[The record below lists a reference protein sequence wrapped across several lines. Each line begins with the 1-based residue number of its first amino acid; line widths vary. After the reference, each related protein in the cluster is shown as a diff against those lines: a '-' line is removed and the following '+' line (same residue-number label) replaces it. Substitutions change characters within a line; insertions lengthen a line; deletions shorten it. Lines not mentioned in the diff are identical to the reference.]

1 MRLVLTLSFVMVS
14 LGGVSASEPAPD
26 VEIANVEAFA
36 RVYGV
41 VRYFY
46 PSDAAAEMDWARFA
60 VHGTA
65 MARAARDTTALARA
79 LTELTSPLGPGIV
92 VAPSLPLAAP
102 PGAAGGKLVAWRYF
116 GAGFDASYKVYSSRR
131 TGRSTVAARPQ
142 IDGFVTVMQ
151 NIPAAGLVGR
161 GIRLR
166 ARARVSAGDSS
177 GSGALWLRVDRPNQQ
192 MGFFDNMDDRPI
204 REAKWREYTI
214 EGQVADDAA
223 GIAFGMMAS
232 GAATADFDSVEL
244 ETRGADGTWSAV
256 PLSDGGFEAANEAS
270 PDSRWFRAGTSQTAA
285 VVRLAEA
292 APEGK
297 QFLRLRPSDAPATPV
312 PSPLDGL
319 AVEAGDHA
327 DVYLGAGLW
336 ARVPLALT
344 DEEARTSPERQGAL
358 DALRAAVAR
367 APLAGDPPPL
377 DVRLAD
383 VVVAWN
389 VYRHFYPYWQEAA
402 VDWDGRLPAL
412 LRSAAAASTRA
423 AHADALKA
431 LVHDVRDGHG
441 SVTDTSARVARAGLP
456 ARLAVV
462 DDRVVVTA
470 TAVPELPVGAVVL
483 EIDGVPAATLLEGL
497 IAHYSGTE
505 QWRRVRASLELGAG
519 TPGSDARLRI
529 DDGQGVREVPVRRI
543 QATPPVEKRP
553 EPVTELEPGIWYVDL
568 TRAKLAQVQPSLYK
582 LAAARAVVFDMRGY
596 PTDSGAGLLPHLL
609 EAAETDLWMHVWKLT
624 GPFGRTAG
632 WEDFGWNVKPAQP
645 HLGGRRVFLTD
656 GRAISYGESIMG
668 YVGDRKVGT
677 IVGGPT
683 AGTNGNVATFD
694 LPGGFR
700 VSFTAMRVTGH
711 DGKSP
716 FHLVGVRPQV
726 AVAPTIAG
734 LRAGRDEVLEKGLEL
749 ARKP

>member
-1 MRLVLTLSFVMVS
+1 MHPVLTLSFVMVS
-14 LGGVSASEPAPD
+14 LCGVPASERALD
-26 VEIANVEAFA
+26 VEIANVAAFA
-36 RVYGV
+36 RLYGV

-46 PSDAAAEMDWARFA
+46 PSDSAATLDWARFA

-65 MARAARDTTALARA
+65 MARAARDASALARS
-79 LTELTSPLGPGIV
+79 LTELTAPLGPGIV
-92 VAPSLPLAAP
+92 VAPTLRPAAP
-102 PGAAGGKLVAWRYF
+102 PGAAGGTLVAWRYF
-116 GAGFDASYKVYSSRR
+116 GAGLDASQNVYSSRR
-131 TGRSTVAARPQ
+131 TGRSATRRPQ

-151 NIPAAGLVGR
+151 NVPAAGLAGR

-166 ARARVSAGDSS
+166 ARARVLSGDRS
-177 GSGALWLRVDRPNQQ
+177 GSGALWLRVDRPNEQ
-192 MGFFDNMDDRPI
+192 MGFFDNMGDRPI
-204 REAKWREYTI
+204 RESEWREYTI
-214 EGQVADDAA
+214 EGQVAEDAA
-223 GIAFGMMAS
+223 GVAFGVMAS
-232 GAATADFDSVEL
+232 GAAKADFDSVEL
-244 ETRGADGTWSAV
+244 ETRGDDGKWSAV
-256 PLSDGGFEAANEAS
+256 PLSDGGFEAEKEAS
-270 PDSRWFRAGTSQTAA
+270 PESRWFRAGTSRTAV
-285 VVRLAEA
+285 VVRLAQA

-297 QFLRLRPSDAPATPV
+297 QFLRLKPSDVPATPE
-312 PSPLDGL
+312 PSPLDRL

-327 DVYLGAGLW
+327 DVDLGAGLQ

-389 VYRHFYPYWQEAA
+389 VYRHFYPYWQEAG

-412 LRSAAAASTRA
+412 LQSAAAALNRA

-441 SVTDTSARVARAGLP
+441 GVTDTSARVARAGLP
-456 ARLAVV
+456 AGLAVV
-462 DDRVVVTA
+462 EDRVVVIA
-470 TAVPELPVGAVVL
+470 TAVPELPVGAEVL
-483 EIDGVPAATLLEGL
+483 EIDGAPAATLLAGL
-497 IAHYSGTE
+497 LAHSSGTE
-505 QWRRVRASLELGAG
+505 QWRRVRAGWELGLG

-529 DDGQGVREVPVRRI
+529 DDGQGVREISVRRI
-543 QATPPVEKRP
+543 ETTPPVEKRP
-553 EPVTELEPGIWYVDL
+553 EPVTEIEPGIWYVDL
-568 TRAKLAQVQPSLYK
+568 TRAKMALVQPSLGK
-582 LAAARAVVFDMRGY
+582 LATARAVVFDMRGY
-596 PTDSGAGLLPHLL
+596 PTDSGARLLPHLL

-656 GRAISYGESIMG
+656 GRAISYGESVMG
-668 YVGDRKVGT
+668 YVGDRKLGT

-700 VSFTAMRVTGH
+700 ISFTAMHVTGH

-716 FHLVGVRPQV
+716 FHLVGVRPQI
-726 AVAPTIAG
+726 AVAPTIPG

-749 ARKP
+749 ARTP